1 MMEQNVTSRWEVV
14 AKKMETIKEVVNI
27 AKPFLELAAPA
38 LHQFINNVQSKEVS
52 FVKEQ
57 ILTLKNKLDVI
68 SAQQK
73 EISREME
80 KSSMDLQYF
89 KIESNIRY
97 QYEKF
102 IDILE
107 AEEKLQEEKKEI
119 FLEQFVHTG
128 DDSNLDSL
136 YDAVMG
142 KGLSEKSI
150 LDVVNRHAA
159 GDRGLLVDFCVRL
172 MKLLM
177 KGLTALLGHCGLNQE
192 MSAERVKEKTEE
204 WRSKIKDVE
213 LKMKLTIESCMEAFP
228 EHAKADTQRLF
239 VEKGEKDPAGTA
251 KELLEFLKK
260 KYDWVSWSVLLIS
273 DSENFFLNWLA
284 GKHFHH
290 VIGQNW
296 FFVPPVNKVNL
307 VVSYSTKPQQV
318 PHDLIQQVMKDQGN
332 KGDAQEVAYMLK
344 DQLRGFVI
352 HAVSQDKNSKAEWS
366 FPDDCYYWGTNK
378 NVAVCVHSE

>member
-1 MMEQNVTSRWEVV
+1 MSYYPVECDALWGRGFSSPQ
-14 AKKMETIKEVVNI
+14 KMTVENLQIRLKSCLASGPE
-27 AKPFLELAAPA
+27 PFLELVAPA
-38 LHQFINNVQSKEVS
+38 LHQFLNNAQSKEVS
-52 FVKEQ
+52 FVKEP

-80 KSSMDLQYF
+80 KSLVDLQYF
-89 KIESNIRY
+89 DMESNMRY
-97 QYEKF
+97 QYDKF

-107 AEEKLQEEKKEI
+107 AEEKLQEENKSI
-119 FLEQFVHTG
+119 FLEQFVQAG

-136 YDAVMG
+136 YDAVMRNG
-142 KGLSEKSI
+142 QFGESI
-150 LDVVNRHAA
+150 LDVMKRHAA

-172 MKLLM
+172 MNLLM
-177 KGLTALLGHCGLNQE
+177 KDLIALQGHCALNQK
-192 MSAERVKEKTEE
+192 MSTERAKEKAKE
-204 WRSKIKDVE
+204 WPSKIKDVE

-228 EHAKADTQRLF
+228 EHAK
-239 VEKGEKDPAGTA
+239 GEKDLSCTA

-273 DSENFFLNWLA
+273 DSENFLLNWLA
-284 GKHFHH
+284 GKQFHH
-290 VIGQNW
+290 VIGQNC
-296 FFVPPVNKVNL
+296 FFVPPVNRVNL
-307 VVSYSTKPQQV
+307 VASYSTKPQEA
-318 PHDLIQQVMKDQGN
+318 KE
-332 KGDAQEVAYMLK
+332 GDAQEVTYMLK

-352 HAVSQDKNSKAEWS
+352 HAVSHYNKTVCS